1 VQITISFSRHKE
13 RKRERERWRNG
24 GNDEGVSLRERR
36 NVFYGGRRLF
46 FENIMEREEHGNKH
60 THIYTREGG
69 KT

>member
-36 NVFYGGRRLF
+36 NVFIRWKEALF
-46 FENIMEREEHGNKH
+46 
-60 THIYTREGG
+60 
-69 KT
+69 